1 MKCQKCFQSAG
12 SLAPEISVCPTCM
25 RIVLPVFRASVAM
38 MASEKGVLNTLI
50 SPPINTSPR
59 PKTFWR
65 SFVGYPGWTRCFEF
79 QNPDEIRY
87 LSKTFDPSYSTSIDL
102 FDLKSF
108 TWESS
113 FLQEFL
119 VAKHQ
124 QHCAK
129 ILLNTNIQG
138 HKLIYLNRQTN
149 RCTYR

>member
-1 MKCQKCFQSAG
+1 MQNASNQ
-12 SLAPEISVCPTCM
+12 LAPWP
-25 RIVLPVFRASVAM
+25 RNQRLPHVYEDCAPGFPGLGGL
-38 MASEKGVLNTLI
+38 KLGVLNTLI

-79 QNPDEIRY
+79 QNQDEIRY
-87 LSKTFDPSYSTSIDL
+87 LSKTFDSSYSTSIDL

-119 VAKHQ
+119 VVKHQ

-138 HKLIYLNRQTN
+138 HKLIYLNQQTN